1 MKLFGCLFLFAAI
14 LSACAPSDSG
24 NTQSG
29 QPAVSDAFIQGGIHC
44 SDIRELVGRRVTCWL
59 EQAYCTYS
67 PASEGTPTFCN
78 DAPYPNHSFTMVAWE
93 TDWSYLDGECLL
105 ITGTVSLYEGIPEI
119 EVRSSSQVEI
129 CN

>member
-1 MKLFGCLFLFAAI
+1 
-14 LSACAPSDSG
+14 
-24 NTQSG
+24 
-29 QPAVSDAFIQGGIHC
+29 
-44 SDIRELVGRRVTCWL
+44 
-59 EQAYCTYS
+59 
-67 PASEGTPTFCN
+67 
-78 DAPYPNHSFTMVAWE
+78 MVAWE